1 MPALSQ
7 PIWKANIAK
16 ALKYRQW
23 LIATNRNQL
32 PNLQR
37 ITANT
42 QLLTN
47 LLAISKDDKAL
58 KVRLQFYWPE
68 IANIWPGQWQ
78 TFKKNTYLELFKD

>member
-7 PIWKANIAK
+7 PTWKANIAK

-23 LIATNRNQL
+23 LIATNRSQL

-42 QLLTN
+42 QLLAN

-78 TFKKNTYLELFKD
+78 SLKATTYLELFKD